1 MKARAL
7 SVASL
12 AAAGLLL
19 VSGCATAI
27 TGTPRA
33 AATLPTVESS
43 VAEPTTE
50 TTETSETSE
59 TTTTVETSATPV
71 PPTAPVTEPVDN
83 DGAGDIDAASIAWL
97 SAFCYGFDDV
107 MQYADPD
114 VNTGMADDAIVQTVA
129 DAYNGMAQAALEA
142 AYQLDGM
149 AAPTFSGADT
159 IAPALFNWLV
169 AVANVYS
176 EGAEA
181 MATTTFHSVDEFEAM
196 IDEIEDAM
204 AEATDELGLAMS
216 DVDPSVKTAVASL
229 PECATLVGG

>member
-33 AATLPTVESS
+33 AATLPTVETS
-43 VAEPTTE
+43 VAEPATE
-50 TTETSETSE
+50 TTETSES
-59 TTTTVETSATPV
+59 TTTVETSATPI

-97 SAFCYGFDDV
+97 STFCYGFDDV
-107 MQYADPD
+107 MQYSDPD
-114 VNTGMADDAIVQTVA
+114 VTGMADDAIVQTVA

-142 AYQLDGM
+142 AYQLDGLV
-149 AAPTFSGADT
+149 APTFPGADT

-196 IDEIEDAM
+196 IDEIEDGM

-216 DVDPSVKTAVASL
+216 DVDPSVKATVAGL

>member
-1 MKARAL
+1 VKARAL

-33 AATLPTVESS
+33 ATTLPTTETS

-50 TTETSETSE
+50 ESTETS
-59 TTTTVETSATPV
+59 TTAAETSATPV

-83 DGAGDIDAASIAWL
+83 DDAGNLDADSVAWL

-114 VNTGMADDAIVQTVA
+114 VNMGMADDAIVQTVS

-149 AAPTFSGADT
+149 AAPTFPGADT

-169 AVANVYS
+169 AVASVYS

-181 MATTTFHSVDEFEAM
+181 IATTTFHSAGEFEAM
-196 IDEIEDAM
+196 IDEIEDGM

-216 DVDPSVKTAVASL
+216 DVDPSVKATVAAL
-229 PECATLVGG
+229 PECATLIGG